1 MSFRHLHSLVTG
13 VTKNKYADFR
23 GEIALFARAVDL
35 SDQHRQRQMVRVRD
49 SFQASPEWLLKA
61 DAGLVSI
68 NYHGTFKDSG
78 FHQSPRTPPTRSHLN
93 LIRQRDGGTWM
104 TSLAVQQLK

>member
-1 MSFRHLHSLVTG
+1 MSFRHLHSLITG
-13 VTKNKYADFR
+13 VTKNKCADFR

-61 DAGLVSI
+61 DAGLLCLSI
-68 NYHGTFKDSG
+68 TTERLRTVDFIRVPELPQPGT
-78 FHQSPRTPPTRSHLN
+78 
-93 LIRQRDGGTWM
+93 I
-104 TSLAVQQLK
+104 